1 MRVFPD
7 HPTAGAVD
15 DVGLVCPHHGS
26 AETRASLSVND
37 WLANDL
43 RCSAGKR
50 EFQLGRYVV
59 SHVRNGYQFAASFD
73 RFAAEV
79 AKFEKTG
86 FLAIVQSR
94 QTFRNSADELR
105 MLGQIIVDAGYA
117 ESAGALIR
125 SETVAIPLDID
136 CPVTGLATTYEFF
149 PVAFCCHAGNPSDP
163 LYDPSLSA
171 PFLAINTTSDAFA
184 FGMLVRDLSQRHF
197 HCAPHEIPSRSDF
210 ERLLARCVAAWQN
223 MSANTIQS
231 YEKVALRPDRAVSLS
246 EDQHYWQ
253 APHNDP
259 VFAELEKAMHR
270 HEMPVIYAKRL
281 AAKWTA
287 ALYEGA
293 RNFASRDGQ
302 SGGTPAFDMRAEAR
316 P

>member
-1 MRVFPD
+1 MQVFPG

-15 DVGLVCPHHGS
+15 GAGAVCPFHGPAAAS
-26 AETRASLSVND
+26 APISFDD

-50 EFQLGRYVV
+50 EFQLGRYSV
-59 SHVRNGYQFAASFD
+59 SHIRNGYQFAAAFD

-79 AKFEKTG
+79 AQFEKTG
-86 FLAIVQSR
+86 FMAIVQTRRKFSDS
-94 QTFRNSADELR
+94 TAELR
-105 MLGQIIVDAGYA
+105 LLGEIIVDAGYA

-136 CPVTGLATTYEFF
+136 CPVTGLPTTYEFF
-149 PVAFCCHAGNPSDP
+149 PVAFCCHAGDP
-163 LYDPSLSA
+163 NDSLYDPSLSA

-197 HCAPHEIPSRSDF
+197 HCAPYEIPSRLDF
-210 ERLLARCVAAWQN
+210 ERLLTRCVAAWQN
-223 MSANTIQS
+223 MSANTIQA
-231 YEKVALRPDRAVSLS
+231 YEKVAQRPERAVSLS
-246 EDQHYWQ
+246 EDQRYWH

-270 HEMPVIYAKRL
+270 HEMPVIYARRL

-293 RNFASRDGQ
+293 RGFANRDGQ
-302 SGGTPAFDMRAEAR
+302 SGGIPAFDMRAVAR